1 MQSAALAGVL
11 TVSRNYSRISFAPFG
26 EQKFFRDSYIYEV
39 PRQNFVLVS
48 FADIFV
54 GGYSRFLERFFPAV
68 FIELFVPAV
77 EDTAVLIRE
86 FYYFTDIPVA
96 SRKYGFELG
105 GKTVAPIQ
113 SYSFAAQRS
122 YKLFLLR
129 FYLVLS

>member
-54 GGYSRFLERFFPAV
+54 GGYSRFFERFFPAV

-77 EDTAVLIRE
+77 EDTAVRIRE
-86 FYYFTDIPVA
+86 FYYFTDMPLA
-96 SRKYGFELG
+96 STASSLAVKPSLQFRVTPLPRRE
-105 GKTVAPIQ
+105 AI
-113 SYSFAAQRS
+113 SFS
-122 YKLFLLR
+122 CFD
-129 FYLVLS
+129 FISS